1 MNPFR
6 DFSADVEWVLQT
18 CEKQVSAY
26 PPSLRRF
33 DRVRPKERELFK
45 GDNARK
51 SIVYLLP
58 FWLKDAF
65 DLDQDTCRLIA
76 QAHIF
81 AAFYFL
87 TQDQVMDAGPEEYK
101 GHLLPQGTLFFL
113 DAMAPYRSLFDSD
126 SPFWTF
132 LEKYI
137 SELAESVCWEREQH
151 WGQAKEYKKG
161 DLLRL
166 ARKAAPLKTPC
177 AAMSL
182 LAGRQED
189 IGPLEKMVDHVLVAL
204 QLMDDLRDWRED
216 LARGNYTYFL
226 TRVMVAQGIPLS
238 SSLTETDVRKALVAG
253 SVLEEVLGLAI
264 EYSQRALESILAL
277 HVPYL
282 KKYIAFLDQD
292 YCQLVEDIRA
302 ERTRWIQE
310 QLAFL
315 VQH

>member
-1 MNPFR
+1 VDPFR
-6 DFSADVEWVLQT
+6 DFTADVEWVLET
-18 CEKQVSAY
+18 CEKRVSAY
-26 PPSLRRF
+26 PPSLRCF
-33 DRVRPKERELFK
+33 SRVRPEERELFK
-45 GDNARK
+45 GNGARK

-65 DLDQDTCRLIA
+65 DLDRDTCRLIA
-76 QAHIF
+76 LAHIF
-81 AAFYFL
+81 AALCFL

-101 GHLLPQGTLFFL
+101 GHLLPLGTLFFL

-132 LEKYI
+132 LEKYVA
-137 SELAESVCWEREQH
+137 ELVESVCWEREQH
-151 WGQAKEYKKG
+151 WGQAREYKKG

-166 ARKAAPLKTPC
+166 ARKAAPLKIPC

-189 IGPLEKMVDHVLVAL
+189 IEPLEEMVDHVLVAL
-204 QLMDDLRDWRED
+204 QLMDDLQDWRED
-216 LARGNYTYFL
+216 LAQGNYTYFL
-226 TRVMVAQGIPLS
+226 TRVMVAQGISLS
-238 SSLTETDVRKALVAG
+238 SSLTETDVRKALSTG

-264 EYSQRALESILAL
+264 EYNQRALESILAL

-282 KKYIAFLDQD
+282 KKYIAFLSQD
-292 YCQLVEDIRA
+292 YRQLVKDIRA

-310 QLAFL
+310 QLASL